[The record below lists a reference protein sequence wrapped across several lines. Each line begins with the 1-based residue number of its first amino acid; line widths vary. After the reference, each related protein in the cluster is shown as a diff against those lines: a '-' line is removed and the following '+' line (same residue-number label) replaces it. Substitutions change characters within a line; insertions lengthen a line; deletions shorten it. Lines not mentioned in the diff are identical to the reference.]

1 MMAWN
6 TIQSDVREC
15 VDDWL
20 RGRWVNQR
28 RKEGENKREQDSRV
42 KQCIYRAE
50 SYGKETLKIK
60 GRERMLHGA
69 SS

>member
-1 MMAWN
+1 MAWN

-28 RKEGENKREQDSRV
+28 RKEGENKRE
-42 KQCIYRAE
+42 
-50 SYGKETLKIK
+50 
-60 GRERMLHGA
+60 
-69 SS
+69 